1 MAFVTIIVTLFY
13 IYLLRCITKPILYGS
28 LLMIFVF
35 LLLCTYY
42 TYDNTLKFTDKESN
56 DYKFAMFL
64 FIVCAILT
72 VAYMILVCCM
82 WRAIALGAAVME
94 TASDFIGDN
103 KKVVFL
109 PFIAYFFCLPIVA
122 WWTATSVFIYGLGT
136 PEGKVDSFVCN
147 IALLNKVSTCSGT
160 AYLACSGLL
169 LSSLLFNYSQLLA
182 LSAFGTLEKKKE
194 ALIKAMFGFH

>member
-72 VAYMILVCCM
+72 VAYMVLVCCM

-147 IALLNKVSTCSGT
+147 IAASQQSEYMFWYCLFGMFWLVAFVIAIQLFTT
-160 AYLACSGLL
+160 ACTVCLWY
-169 LSSLLFNYSQLLA
+169 
-182 LSAFGTLEKKKE
+182 FGEKE
-194 ALIKAMFGFH
+194 GGSD